1 MQRPSKTTRGT
12 WRSQRGFRVLGYSY
26 RGSRVIGRACRRLST
41 PSRGH
46 RMFPT
51 CSFQISLF
59 SPEIG
64 LVSSSDK
71 SLFRVTTRWATGWG
85 RAGRTETWATR
96 ISRSGTMPR
105 PSSTTRRTGRLQR
118 IKVGNR
124 AGEGR
129 ALGVRAARQGP
140 VAGADQA
147 PGPIV
152 TRRPACLDDRVRQA
166 AKWLQAAFDGGGQF
180 AKLHLAHLTFFA
192 GQEDAELAHLK
203 EHLSWHVQRGRD
215 TCVRCG

>member
-1 MQRPSKTTRGT
+1 
-12 WRSQRGFRVLGYSY
+12 LGYSY

-152 TRRPACLDDRVRQA
+152 TRRRRRA
-166 AKWLQAAFDGGGQF
+166 WMI
-180 AKLHLAHLTFFA
+180 
-192 GQEDAELAHLK
+192 E
-203 EHLSWHVQRGRD
+203 
-215 TCVRCG
+215 CVRRQSGSRLPSMVVVNLQNCTWRTPPFMRAKRTRRWHISKSTSHGTCNGDVTLACGVGRRGARTRRCSRAAAAV